1 MFDSIKN
8 QAAKSKSRSSTRKGV
23 EIPRTVAFVSALKE
37 NGLRIS
43 YAALADASAELGE
56 HTPSGLSAG
65 QRGSSL
71 LPGLPSDL
79 QPHVCRGNGSYAK
92 GQEWPEAPDADV
104 AKLRKLD
111 YVRPERI
118 LSFVS
123 AFIKAT
129 ATPEVETAEPEAPE
143 APADAPAD
151 DVDTPDE
158 A

>member
-71 LPGLPSDL
+71 LPGLPVTL
-79 QPHVCRGNGSYAK
+79 QPNVCRANGSYAK
-92 GQEWPEAPDADV
+92 GQEWPEAPDADIK
-104 AKLRKLD
+104 ALRKLD

-129 ATPEVETAEPEAPE
+129 AEPEVETAEPETPE
-143 APADAPAD
+143 APEESAD

-158 A
+158 G

>member
-8 QAAKSKSRSSTRKGV
+8 QAAKSKSRSSTRKSV
-23 EIPRTVAFVSALKE
+23 EIPRTVAFVGALKQ

-71 LPGLPSDL
+71 LPGLPVEL
-79 QPHVCRGNGSYAK
+79 QPHVCRANGSYAK
-92 GQEWPEAPDADV
+92 GQEWPEVPEADV
-104 AKLRKLD
+104 KALRKLD

-118 LSFVS
+118 SSFVQ

-129 ATPEVETAEPEAPE
+129 ATPEPAE
-143 APADAPAD
+143 
-151 DVDTPDE
+151 TPDE
-158 A
+158 APVEGDDTAD

>member
-71 LPGLPSDL
+71 LPGLPVTL
-79 QPHVCRGNGSYAK
+79 QPFVCRANGSYAK
-92 GQEWPEAPDADV
+92 GQEWPEAPAADIK
-104 AKLRKLD
+104 ALRKLD

-123 AFIKAT
+123 AFVSAT
-129 ATPEVETAEPEAPE
+129 EEATQENDVPTGLES
-143 APADAPAD
+143 AD
-151 DVDTPDE
+151 DPSDDPSETDD
-158 A
+158 

>member
-8 QAAKSKSRSSTRKGV
+8 QAAKSKSRSSSRKSV
-23 EIPRTVAFVSALKE
+23 EIPRTVEFVGALKA

-71 LPGLPSDL
+71 LPGLPNDL
-79 QPHVCRGNGSYAK
+79 QPHVCRANGSYAK
-92 GQEWPEAPDADV
+92 GQEWPEAPEADI
-104 AKLRKLD
+104 AKLRKID
-111 YVRPERI
+111 YVRPERV

-129 ATPEVETAEPEAPE
+129 AEPEVEAPEVETPTDEVE
-143 APADAPAD
+143 APA
-151 DVDTPDE
+151 E
-158 A
+158 G

>member
-8 QAAKSKSRSSTRKGV
+8 QAAKSKSRSSSRKSV
-23 EIPRTVAFVSALKE
+23 EIPRTVAFVGALKE

-71 LPGLPSDL
+71 LPGLPNDL
-79 QPHVCRGNGSYAK
+79 QPHVCRANGAYAK
-92 GQEWPEAPDADV
+92 GQEWPEVPEADIK
-104 AKLRKLD
+104 ALRKLD
-111 YVRPERI
+111 YVRPERV

-129 ATPEVETAEPEAPE
+129 AEPEVEVETPEAPE
-143 APADAPAD
+143 TPADEDAD
-151 DVDTPDE
+151 ATDE
-158 A
+158 S